1 MDSNQIQ
8 SLYDALRSGFSEFRA
23 CFQRE
28 RTCEYFHLYVVGLLA
43 SLKRKSIEPIA
54 LAADVPV
61 RTMQEF
67 LAFFEWDDARMAR
80 MLMRRVA
87 NRPLPHTSPRGG
99 IGVIDATSHGK
110 RGDKTP
116 GVQRQY
122 SGESGKIENCVVAQH
137 LLYTDDEPTNP
148 FSCALA
154 TDLFLPE
161 SWDSDEQRRKEAGI
175 PDSVRHRAK
184 WRIALDQVRDA
195 AAEGV
200 RFSWLVFD
208 EDYGRI
214 PHFWFGLDSLGQRGV
229 GEVSKDFRCWVTRPA
244 YTTLQTPH
252 ASRRVDSLCMRS
264 PAFRDQAWTRL
275 KVKPTT
281 RGACVWD
288 YKAALVHLNGRESR
302 QGVPVPTD
310 RRYWL
315 IVLRNNETEEVKYL
329 ISNAAECER
338 PEEIVRAFFARWHV
352 EKWFERAKQ
361 EAGLGAFEVRT
372 YRSLIR
378 HWLCARLAMMFLSEQ
393 TARLRGEKSEDHAG
407 AGGDGDIDLRE
418 EDLAEEL
425 ALVG

>member
-1 MDSNQIQ
+1 MDSKQIQ
-8 SLYDALRSGFSEFRA
+8 SLYDALRSAFTELRP
-23 CFQRE
+23 CFLRE
-28 RTCEYFHLYVVGLLA
+28 RTWEYLHLYVVGLLA
-43 SLKRKSIEPIA
+43 SIKRKSVEPIA

-67 LAFFEWDDARMAR
+67 LSFFEWDDARIGR

-87 NRPLPHTSPRGG
+87 NRPLPATAPRGG

-122 SGESGKIENCVVAQH
+122 SGEAGKIENCVVAQH
-137 LLYTDDEPTNP
+137 LLYTDDDPSNP
-148 FSCALA
+148 FSCVLA
-154 TDLFLPE
+154 SDLFLPE
-161 SWDSDEQRRKEAGI
+161 RWDADADRRKEAGI
-175 PDSVRHRAK
+175 PDSVRHRTK
-184 WRIALDQVRDA
+184 WRMALDQVRDA

-214 PHFWFGLDSLGQRGV
+214 PHFWFGLDELGQRGA
-229 GEVSKDFRCWVTRPA
+229 GEVPGTFRCWVTRPA
-244 YTTLQTPH
+244 YATLQTPH
-252 ASRRVDSLCMRS
+252 ASRRVDGLCMRS
-264 PAFRDQAWTRL
+264 PAFRGQQWRRL
-275 KVKPTT
+275 TVKTTT

-288 YKAALVHLNGRESR
+288 YKAALVHLDGRESP

-315 IVLRNNETEEVKYL
+315 IFLRNDGTGELKYL
-329 ISNAAECER
+329 VSNAAESER
-338 PEEIVRAFFARWHV
+338 PEEIVRACFARWHV

-393 TARLRGEKSEDHAG
+393 TARLRGEKPEDHVR
-407 AGGDGDIDLRE
+407 AGGDGDGHVRGE
-418 EDLAEEL
+418 AMEHEL
-425 ALVG
+425 ALVA